1 MKLLCLAL
9 AAAQLAPCPGATPW
23 RTMATEA
30 DRQRLRE
37 LRAAWTEALAVA
49 APAEDRAV
57 LFNPDLALEDPL
69 PPAGSYRCRFV
80 KLGGAVRFAAREWGA
95 CRIEG
100 DALVRLDGPQQPMG
114 TLYPDGP
121 SRGIFLGTLH
131 LAEERRSL
139 PYGRDRARDMIGAVE
154 RIGPARW
161 RIALPRPR
169 FESTLDLIEL
179 VPA

>member
-1 MKLLCLAL
+1 MRLLCLAV
-9 AAAQLAPCPGATPW
+9 AAAQLPPCPQGTPW
-23 RTMATEA
+23 RSMATEA

-37 LRAAWTEALAVA
+37 LRPAWMEALAA
-49 APAEDRAV
+49 AGPTQDRA
-57 LFNPDLALEDPL
+57 LFNPDLAMEGPL
-69 PPAGSYRCRFV
+69 PPAGVYRCRFV
-80 KLGGAVRFAAREWGA
+80 KLGGSVRYVAREWGG

-100 DALVRLDGPQQPMG
+100 DALIRADGPQRLMG
-114 TLYPDGP
+114 RLYPDGP
-121 SRGIFLGTLH
+121 SRGIFLGTLR
-131 LAEERRSL
+131 LADERRPL